1 MRIQE
6 VLPEVPIQVS
16 PVEAQHQGQLLV
28 HQEVVHQEVVH
39 QETARLEVL
48 HQPQMER

>member
-16 PVEAQHQGQLLV
+16 PMEAQHQGQLL
-28 HQEVVHQEVVH
+28 VHQEVVH